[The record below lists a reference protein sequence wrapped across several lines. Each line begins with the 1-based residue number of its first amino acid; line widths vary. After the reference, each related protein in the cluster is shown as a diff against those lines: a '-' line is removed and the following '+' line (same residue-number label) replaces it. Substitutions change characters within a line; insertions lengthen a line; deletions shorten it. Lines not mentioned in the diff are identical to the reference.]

1 MDRPS
6 LSITYTSGTV
16 KELTIAAPD
25 IIAFERKYDL
35 PMESVERFEHLCFL
49 AWNGET
55 RTNAT
60 TLDFDAWLATVEMVA
75 LADPKGSSL

>member
-6 LSITYTSGTV
+6 LSITYTAGTV
-16 KELTIAAPD
+16 KEIVISAPD

-35 PMESVERFEHLCFL
+35 PMEAVERFEHLCFL
-49 AWNGET
+49 AWTNET
-55 RTNAT
+55 RSKAT

>member
-6 LSITYTSGTV
+6 LQITYTGGVV

-25 IIAFERKYDL
+25 IIAFERKFDL
-35 PMESVERFEHLCFL
+35 PMEKVERFEHLCFL

-55 RTNAT
+55 RTQAT
-60 TLDFDAWLATVEMVA
+60 SLEFDAWLKTVEMVS